1 MERWCLISFLV
12 ITTIFL
18 MTNAQDEKTLYY
30 PIEEDF
36 DLESAL
42 LNYGKTSSRS
52 FLYCTPC
59 LCIAILRCTMI
70 ESTLIKLLSAE
81 TNKKFVIFS

>member
-1 MERWCLISFLV
+1 
-12 ITTIFL
+12 

-52 FLYCTPC
+52 FSILYTMP
-59 LCIAILRCTMI
+59 LCSHSSLYKDRVNFDKATF
-70 ESTLIKLLSAE
+70 SG
-81 TNKKFVIFS
+81 KKFKISNFQLIQDNCAENK